1 MAVIPRLK
9 ELHPLMTAW
18 RRDLHAHPQTA
29 FEETFAS
36 DLVARELENMGVT
49 VHRGLAKTGVVG
61 TLHGKSPA
69 SGELKAVALRADIDA
84 LDITEAN
91 DLPYKSKYP
100 GKMHACGHDGHTA
113 MLLGAAEYLAAT
125 RNFDGTVVFVFQ
137 PAEEGE
143 GGGRA
148 MIEDG
153 LFRRFPVDQV
163 FGLHN
168 WPGIAVGQMA
178 VMAGPVMASADRFE
192 IVLTGKGGHAA
203 MPHQTADSIV
213 AASHLV
219 QALQTI
225 ASRTLHPLDAVVVSV
240 TQFHAGDAYNV
251 IPAETVLR
259 GTVRAF
265 RAEVQDKIEQT
276 MRRLCA
282 GVGDAYGVSVSL
294 RFERGYPPTVNDAQA
309 AAVCRAVAGEVLGA
323 DNVLTGLQPTM
334 GAEDFAYMLQEKP
347 GCYVWLGN
355 GPGEGGCT
363 LHSPVFDFNDDII
376 PIGVSYWVRLVEHQ
390 LRKG

>member
-1 MAVIPRLK
+1 
-9 ELHPLMTAW
+9 
-18 RRDLHAHPQTA
+18 
-29 FEETFAS
+29 
-36 DLVARELENMGVT
+36 
-49 VHRGLAKTGVVG
+49 
-61 TLHGKSPA
+61 
-69 SGELKAVALRADIDA
+69 
-84 LDITEAN
+84 
-91 DLPYKSKYP
+91 
-100 GKMHACGHDGHTA
+100 
-113 MLLGAAEYLAAT
+113 
-125 RNFDGTVVFVFQ
+125 
-137 PAEEGE
+137 
-143 GGGRA
+143 
-148 MIEDG
+148 
-153 LFRRFPVDQV
+153 
-163 FGLHN
+163 
-168 WPGIAVGQMA
+168 MA

>member
-1 MAVIPRLK
+1 MNLIPGIQERYEKLVRL
-9 ELHPLMTAW
+9 
-18 RRDLHAHPQTA
+18 RRDIHAHPELAYQEHRTA
-29 FEETFAS
+29 
-36 DLVARELENMGVT
+36 DLVARHLAECGIE
-49 VHRGLAKTGVVG
+49 VHRGFGRTGVVG
-61 TLHGKSPA
+61 V
-69 SGELKAVALRADIDA
+69 LKAGEGPGMIGLRADMDA
-84 LDITEAN
+84 LPLQERNTFAHRSTID
-91 DLPYKSKYP
+91 
-100 GKMHACGHDGHTA
+100 GRMHGCGHDGHTA

-125 RNFDGTVVFVFQ
+125 RNFDGTAVFIFQ

-153 LFRRFPVDQV
+153 LFQRFPVHQV

-213 AASHLV
+213 AGSSLV

-276 MRRLCA
+276 MQRLCA
-282 GVGDAYGVSVSL
+282 GVGDTYGVSVSI

>member
-1 MAVIPRLK
+1 MNLIPGIQERCEKLVRI
-9 ELHPLMTAW
+9 
-18 RRDLHAHPQTA
+18 RRDIHAHPELAYQEHRTA
-29 FEETFAS
+29 
-36 DLVARELENMGVT
+36 DLVARHLAECGIE
-49 VHRGLAKTGVVG
+49 VHRGFGRTGVVG
-61 TLHGKSPA
+61 V
-69 SGELKAVALRADIDA
+69 LKAGEGPGMIGLRADMDA
-84 LDITEAN
+84 LPLQERNTFAHRSTID
-91 DLPYKSKYP
+91 
-100 GKMHACGHDGHTA
+100 GRMHGCGHDGHTA

-294 RFERGYPPTVNDAQA
+294 RFERGYPPTVNDAEA

>member
-1 MAVIPRLK
+1 MNLIPGIQERYEKLV
-9 ELHPLMTAW
+9 HI
-18 RRDLHAHPQTA
+18 RRDIHAHPELAYQESRTA
-29 FEETFAS
+29 E
-36 DLVARELENMGVT
+36 LVARHLAECGIE
-49 VHRGLAKTGVVG
+49 VHRGFGRTGVVG
-61 TLHGKSPA
+61 V
-69 SGELKAVALRADIDA
+69 LKAGEGPGMIGLRADMDA
-84 LDITEAN
+84 LPLQERNTFAHRSTID
-91 DLPYKSKYP
+91 
-100 GKMHACGHDGHTA
+100 GRMHGCGHDGHTA

-125 RNFDGTVVFVFQ
+125 RNFDGTVVFIFQ

-153 LFRRFPVDQV
+153 LFQRFPVDRV

-213 AASHLV
+213 AGSSLV

-225 ASRTLHPLDAVVVSV
+225 ASRTLHPLDAAVVSV

-265 RAEVQDKIEQT
+265 CAEVQDKIEQT
-276 MRRLCA
+276 MQRLCA
-282 GVGDAYGVSVSL
+282 GVGDTYGVSVSM

-309 AAVCRAVAGEVLGA
+309 AAVCHAVAAEVLGA

-334 GAEDFAYMLQEKP
+334 GAEDFAYMLQDRP

-363 LHSPVFDFNDDII
+363 LHSPVFDFNDEII

>member
-1 MAVIPRLK
+1 MNLIPGIQERYEKLV
-9 ELHPLMTAW
+9 HI
-18 RRDLHAHPQTA
+18 RRDIHAHPELAYQEQRTA
-29 FEETFAS
+29 E
-36 DLVARELENMGVT
+36 LVARHLAECGIE
-49 VHRGLAKTGVVG
+49 VHRGFGRTGVVG
-61 TLHGKSPA
+61 V
-69 SGELKAVALRADIDA
+69 LKAGEGPGMIGLRADMDA
-84 LDITEAN
+84 LPLQERNTFAHRSTID
-91 DLPYKSKYP
+91 
-100 GKMHACGHDGHTA
+100 GRMHGCGHDGHTA

-125 RNFDGTVVFVFQ
+125 RNFDGTAVFIFQ

-153 LFRRFPVDQV
+153 LFQRFPVHQV

-213 AASHLV
+213 AGSSLV

-276 MRRLCA
+276 MQRLCA
-282 GVGDAYGVSVSL
+282 GVGDTYGVSVSM

-390 LRKG
+390 LPKG

>member
-1 MAVIPRLK
+1 MNLIPGIQERYEKLVRL
-9 ELHPLMTAW
+9 
-18 RRDLHAHPQTA
+18 RRDIHAHPELAYQEHRTA
-29 FEETFAS
+29 
-36 DLVARELENMGVT
+36 DLVARHLAECGIE
-49 VHRGLAKTGVVG
+49 VHRGFGRTGVVG
-61 TLHGKSPA
+61 V
-69 SGELKAVALRADIDA
+69 LKAGEGPGMIGLRADMDA
-84 LDITEAN
+84 LPLQERNTFAHRSTID
-91 DLPYKSKYP
+91 
-100 GKMHACGHDGHTA
+100 GRMHGCGHDGHTA

-125 RNFDGTVVFVFQ
+125 RNFDGTAVFIFQ

-153 LFRRFPVDQV
+153 LFQRFPVHQV

-213 AASHLV
+213 AGSSLV

-276 MRRLCA
+276 MQRLCA
-282 GVGDAYGVSVSL
+282 GVGDTYGVSVSM